1 MKVGIVAALPRE
13 VAGLVKGWEARRL
26 PGKVW
31 VYTRGDAVVAC
42 AGMGAA
48 RATVAVQAAMQA
60 MAVTELLSVGLA
72 GGCDPAVRVGDV
84 VRAGVVIDGRT
95 GERYSGKAD
104 GRVVVTVDAIAS
116 VAEKARLYAAYGA
129 TAVDM
134 EAATVARLAE
144 AHGLGFRAIKAIS
157 DAADF
162 AMDDLGRF
170 ATRDGQ
176 FREGA
181 FALHVAV
188 RPRMWGQTVA
198 LARNSGRALRALTA
212 ALDAELDWYRE
223 RA

>member
-1 MKVGIVAALPRE
+1 MKVGIIAALPRE

-26 PGKVW
+26 AGKVW

-60 MAVTELLSVGLA
+60 MAVTELVSVGLA
-72 GGCDPAVRVGDV
+72 GGCDPAARVGEV

-95 GERYSGKAD
+95 GERYSQEGD
-104 GRVVVTVDAIAS
+104 GLVVVTMDAIAS
-116 VAEKARLYAAYGA
+116 VAEKARLYAAYRA

-134 EAATVARLAE
+134 EAAAVARLAA

-170 ATRDGQ
+170 ATQDGQ

-188 RPRMWGQTVA
+188 RPQMWGKTVA

-212 ALDAELDWYRE
+212 ALNAELDWYRE
-223 RA
+223 QD